1 MSKDR
6 NVIEYKATIKKPLLN
21 KLYNCVYFYISF
33 IKFTYNFIYG
43 LWGMGIREDFK
54 EEIMVAVLLFNYL

>member
-6 NVIEYKATIKKPLLN
+6 NVIECKATIKKPLLN
-21 KLYNCVYFYISF
+21 KLYNCVYLYISF

-43 LWGMGIREDFK
+43 LWGMGIRKDSE
-54 EEIMVAVLLFNYL
+54 EEIMVALLWFNYP